1 MFIPIWLLVLVVL
14 FLSLTIS
21 YCRKL
26 FKKWKVVAVN
36 NYRRWGKMKY
46 EFECVADFLILDRD
60 HLCENLCPELR
71 EELAQHF
78 RVKWLNNPTHWNKL
92 SRREQLFGPYSEYVG
107 IRKIIYQHFQDYN
120 YRDVDSVL
128 TTYGVY
134 MGSFSKD
141 EK

>member
-1 MFIPIWLLVLVVL
+1 
-14 FLSLTIS
+14 
-21 YCRKL
+21 
-26 FKKWKVVAVN
+26 
-36 NYRRWGKMKY
+36 MKY

-78 RVKWLNNPTHWNKL
+78 QVKWLNNPTHWNKL